1 MDINVNANSKEKIL
15 FLVIFQEFPPG
26 GDSVSELILVS
37 LFGVSRVTGWLAPEI
52 DRNEGEL
59 YYLLRRGEI

>member
-1 MDINVNANSKEKIL
+1 MDINVNENNKEKIL

-26 GDSVSELILVS
+26 GDSVSELTLVS

-52 DRNEGEL
+52 DFKE
-59 YYLLRRGEI
+59 